1 MKIFQN
7 PLSRCARYN
16 NSNNLI
22 ADLNMDHSDSET
34 EELSPEQIEV
44 LVQLQEITGLEDMAV
59 CRALLE
65 SSNWDLESVA
75 REQLGL
81 LGNTEEAE
89 VSDSD
94 QGETDRGD
102 QQPAGA
108 VARYN
113 TLSWLLYIITIPN
126 RIIQGGFNIVWSR
139 VSSIFGMQ
147 APGPVPPLQGQDGD
161 RGPDPAVCPLQAA
174 QLPLH

>member
-1 MKIFQN
+1 
-7 PLSRCARYN
+7 
-16 NSNNLI
+16 
-22 ADLNMDHSDSET
+22 MDHSDSET
-34 EELSPEQIEV
+34 EDLSPEQMEV

-81 LGNTEEAE
+81 LGNTEGAE
-89 VSDSD
+89 VSDND
-94 QGETDRGD
+94 PGETDRGD

-113 TLSWLLYIITIPN
+113 TLGWLL
-126 RIIQGGFNIVWSR
+126 
-139 VSSIFGMQ
+139 
-147 APGPVPPLQGQDGD
+147 
-161 RGPDPAVCPLQAA
+161 
-174 QLPLH
+174 